1 MQWLAALCVK
11 RPVFATVLI
20 LSLTV
25 VGAFSFSKL
34 GVDRFPKIDIPTI
47 VITTV
52 QPGAAPEQIETEV
65 TDKIEEAVNTISGI
79 DELRSV
85 SSEGISQVMIG
96 FLLDKDVDVAAQE
109 VRDKVNGVLPQLP
122 RTIEQPRVDRFD
134 PDAAP
139 VLSLALTADKPVR
152 DITEYADKVLRRQLE
167 SVNGVG
173 QVLVLGGRQRQINIW
188 LDADR
193 LRGYNLT
200 VNDVARAL
208 QSQNIEIPG
217 GRVDQG
223 PQSVTLRTR
232 GRIQTIAEFNDIVVR
247 EVNGHP
253 VRISEVARVEDGE
266 AEPATIANVNG
277 TGTVLLQVRRQSG
290 TNTVEVV
297 REVKQ
302 RLTTVTRALPAGYNL
317 RIVRDTSE
325 FIEAAIHN
333 VEEHL
338 LVGSILAALVV
349 LLFLNNLRSTII
361 AAIAIPTSI
370 IATFGLIWYMGFTL
384 NLMTMLALTLSV
396 GIVIDDAIVVLE
408 NIYRFIEEKHDDQFH
423 AAVEAT
429 QEIGLAV
436 LATTMSLVAIFVPVA
451 FMGGIVGRF
460 MKSFGLTMAF
470 AIMVSLLVSFTLTPM
485 LSARWLK
492 VKGHGKDKHSSK
504 ESTIFNAIDRFY
516 TGVLEW
522 SMSHRW
528 IVSAVAV
535 LVLLS
540 SVPLFMAAKKNFMPQ
555 DDQAEFEVNL
565 RADEGTSLE
574 STEVLANRIANTI
587 RARIPEVDYTLV
599 TIAGDPAQTR
609 NFATVYVR
617 LTAIEKRERDQF
629 AIMDEIRKGILPTTA
644 PGIRTSVQQVA
655 VIGGGGAQAADVQF
669 VINGP
674 DLRKLEVISRQ
685 LVERVKAVP
694 GAVDIDTS
702 MNTGKPELSVEIDRP
717 KAADLGVQVADA
729 AEALRLLVGGDQVT
743 TYNEGGEQYEVHL
756 RARAENRSTEAA
768 IATLTV
774 PSLRLGS
781 VSLDNVADFAPGSAP
796 SDINRLSRQRQVT
809 VFCNMLPT
817 ASQAQVQTAILEE
830 FNKLKPG
837 SDYRGAFTGRSREL
851 GRAAQNFVLA
861 FVLSLVF
868 MYLILAA
875 QFESWLHPITILLS
889 LPLTLPFALLSI
901 IIFRQSLN
909 IFSALGLLVLF
920 GVVKKNSILQID
932 HANQLKAEGLSTHDA
947 VVQASR
953 NRLRPILMTTFAFVA
968 GMIPLIVSQGIG
980 AGTNHAIGFVIFGGQ
995 SLALLL
1001 TLVVTPVAYSLFD
1014 DASKLRLPGLRKARA
1029 EAAPVASPAPAAGA
1043 ALGRTALAALLTL
1056 GLASSASAQSAG
1068 SAAQAAPETLR
1079 LTVDEAVKMALEH
1092 NVDLNA
1098 DRLDPQISDTRVA
1111 AAAGAFQPTLNA
1123 SVLSNNQLQP
1133 PSSFLIPTPTRTD
1146 VNATNAGI
1154 GQRLPWF
1161 GTTYNVGWSTTH
1173 TSSNSFLNSFNPLLQ
1188 SGLSMNVSQPLLR
1201 DFKIDPARNQLLVSR
1216 TNRDI
1221 ADTRLRESLVHTT
1234 ANVKSAYWNLVTAR
1248 ANVDARK
1255 ATLELSQELGRVNKA
1270 KVDVG
1275 TSPPLDLV
1283 SAQAEVTANQ
1293 EQLIIAETAVK
1304 LAEDRLRLLILDPTV
1319 RDNWNVRI
1327 DTVDSPPVGTA
1338 AIDLDAAITHALAQR
1353 ADLSRARKDIQNAQ
1367 TNEKFADNQRL
1378 PDVRV
1383 NASYQASGLGG
1394 TQVLRT
1400 GGFPGTIVGPGAVT
1414 PFGTV
1419 LGQLFA
1425 SDFPTW
1431 SVGLAVS
1438 YPIGQTTDQ
1447 ANYARS
1453 RLESSQAEQRLKGAE
1468 ARAIQ
1473 QVRDAAWKIEM
1484 NAKRI
1489 ETTKASRELAE
1500 ERLDAERKRFEVGMS
1515 TSFLVIQAQRDLAQA
1530 RTNEL
1535 GAVLAYDLSLVDFE
1549 ALQEAGPAQ
1558 AAAAAASGPAAA
1570 AVQSGAAPAAASV
1583 PAAAAPAVR
1592 SGVIPTLPGVP
1603 QQ

>member
-25 VGAFSFSKL
+25 IGAFSFTRL

-139 VLSLALTADKPVR
+139 VLSLALTANKPVR

-173 QVLVLGGRQRQINIW
+173 QVLVLGGRQRQINVW

-223 PQSVTLRTR
+223 PQSVMLRTR

-253 VRISEVARVEDGE
+253 VRISEVASVEDGE
-266 AEPATIANVNG
+266 AEPQTVANVDG

-297 REVKQ
+297 DEVKT
-302 RLTTVTRALPAGYNL
+302 RLAEVTRTLPPGYNL
-317 RIVRDTSE
+317 RVVRDTSE

-436 LATTMSLVAIFVPVA
+436 LATTMSLVAIFVPVG

-492 VKGHGKDKHSSK
+492 VKGHGKDQHGSK
-504 ESTIFNAIDRFY
+504 ESKIFNAIDRFY
-516 TGVLEW
+516 TGILEW

-528 IVSAVAV
+528 IVSGVAV

-540 SVPLFMAAKKNFMPQ
+540 SVPLFMAANKNFMPQ

-609 NFATVYVR
+609 NLAVVYVR
-617 LTAIEKRERDQF
+617 LTPIEARERDQF

-644 PGIRTSVQQVA
+644 PGLRTSVQQVA
-655 VIGGGGAQAADVQF
+655 VIGGGGAQAADIQF

-674 DLRKLEVISRQ
+674 DLRKLDVISRQ
-685 LVERVKAVP
+685 LVERVKTVP

-702 MNTGKPELSVEIDRP
+702 MNVGKPELSVEIDRP
-717 KAADLGVQVADA
+717 KAADLGVQVGDA

-768 IATLTV
+768 IASLTV
-774 PSLRLGS
+774 PSSRLGS
-781 VSLDNVADFAPGSAP
+781 VSLDNVANFAPGTAP
-796 SDINRLSRQRQVT
+796 TDISRLSRQRQVT
-809 VFCNMLPT
+809 VFCNLLPT
-817 ASQAQVQTAILEE
+817 ASQAQVQNTIVDE

-837 SDYRGAFTGRSREL
+837 TDYRGAFTGRSREL
-851 GRAAQNFVLA
+851 GRAAQNFMIA
-861 FVLSLVF
+861 FLLSLVF

-1014 DASKLRLPGLRKARA
+1014 DASKLRLFGTRRVPS
-1029 EAAPVASPAPAAGA
+1029 EAAAGVGSRAPATGA
-1043 ALGRTALAALLTL
+1043 ALGRTALMALLAV
-1056 GLASSASAQSAG
+1056 GLAATASAQTP
-1068 SAAQAAPETLR
+1068 QAAPETLR
-1079 LTVDEAVKMALEH
+1079 LTVDDAVKMALEH
-1092 NVDLNA
+1092 NVDLNG

-1111 AAAGAFQPTLNA
+1111 AAAGAFKPTINA
-1123 SVLSNNQLQP
+1123 SALSNNQLQP
-1133 PSSFLIPTPTRTD
+1133 PSSFLIPTSTRTD
-1146 VNATNAGI
+1146 VASTNAGI

-1161 GTTYNVGWSTTH
+1161 GTTYNLGWTTAH
-1173 TSSNSFLNSFNPLLQ
+1173 TSSNSFLNSYNPLLQ
-1188 SGLSMNVSQPLLR
+1188 SGLALNVSQPLLR
-1201 DFKIDPARNQLLVSR
+1201 DFKIDPAREQLLVSR

-1221 ADTRLRESLVHTT
+1221 ADTRLRESLVHTA
-1234 ANVKSAYWNLVTAR
+1234 ANVKSAYWNLVSAR

-1255 ATLELSQELGRVNKA
+1255 ATLELSQELARVNKA

-1304 LAEDRLRLLILDPTV
+1304 LAEDRLRVLIFDPTV
-1319 RDNWNVRI
+1319 RDNWNVGL
-1327 DTVDSPPVGTA
+1327 DAVDSPPVGTA
-1338 AIDLDAAITHALAQR
+1338 TIDLDAAITRTLAER
-1353 ADLSRARKDIQNAQ
+1353 ADLARARKDIDNTKA
-1367 TNEKFADNQRL
+1367 NEKFLANQKL
-1378 PDVRV
+1378 PDVRL
-1383 NASYQASGLGG
+1383 NASYQATGLGG

-1400 GGFPGTIVGPGAVT
+1400 GGFPGTIVGRGNET
-1414 PFGTV
+1414 PIGSV

-1425 SDFPTW
+1425 NDYPTW
-1431 SVGLAVS
+1431 SVGLSVS
-1438 YPIGQTTDQ
+1438 YPIGPSTDA
-1447 ANYARS
+1447 ANHARS
-1453 RLESSQAEQRLKGAE
+1453 QLEQSQSEQRLKSAQ

-1473 QVRDAAWKIEM
+1473 QVRDAAWKIDM

-1500 ERLDAERKRFEVGMS
+1500 QRLDAERKRFEVGMS

-1549 ALQEAGPAQ
+1549 ALQEASPAQ
-1558 AAAAAASGPAAA
+1558 AITAVASGPAAA
-1570 AVQSGAAPAAASV
+1570 MVQTGSAPTVALPVAAG
-1583 PAAAAPAVR
+1583 AVR
-1592 SGVIPTLPGVP
+1592 TGPAGVAGLPGVP